1 MSADLYKN
9 LMEKNK
15 KYPFHM
21 PGHKRNFDFQ
31 FNLDMDI
38 TEIQNFD
45 NLHNANGI
53 IKEAQNKCAKLFGA
67 DETFFLVNGS
77 TGGILSAVMSVVNEG
92 EKIIVARNCHKSVYN
107 ALILSGAK
115 PIYVM
120 PNFIEEY
127 GIYTDLNLN
136 SLTECI
142 KNNKDAKAV
151 IITSPTY
158 EGFVSNIEK
167 ISNIVHKNNMI
178 FIVDSAHGAH
188 FDFNDYFPKTP
199 IKTGADIIIQ
209 SFHKTLPSLTQ
220 TAVIH
225 IKGNRVNKDRLKKM
239 LSVFQS
245 SSPSYIFMASLD
257 RCRDF
262 LENESKSIFEIY
274 INRLKKFR
282 KSMKNLKNIE
292 LLNYNNDIYDNGK
305 LVFYTP
311 FLSGKEFE
319 NLLFKRYNI
328 QIEMSGFN
336 HIICMTSICDT
347 EEGFE
352 MLKNALFEIDNL
364 LNKNKMRKT
373 NFIDLNIPEVIL
385 TPREAFFK
393 PRKSILF
400 KNSVGK
406 ISGEFIIPYPPGV
419 PILVMGEKISD
430 KIIDQTI
437 KFYEKGIDIL
447 GLRHNN
453 IEKLDIV

>member
-53 IKEAQNKCAKLFGA
+53 IKEAQDKCAKLFGA

-385 TPREAFFK
+385 TPIEAFFK
-393 PRKSILF
+393 PKKSILF